1 MAAGIVRAVQEWLP
15 GIEPN
20 DLEFIRLLL
29 LEGDPE
35 KLWHCRVYRYDDG
48 RTYFYRDVGLHTG
61 QELHRDATEHTLL
74 GMVQEARQAVR
85 LALPEP
91 VGRD

>member
-1 MAAGIVRAVQEWLP
+1 MSGEIVAEGIVRAVQEWLP

-35 KLWHCRVYRYDDG
+35 KLWRCRVYRYDDG
-48 RTYFYRDVGLHTG
+48 RTYDTTPEDRLRRRVAL
-61 QELHRDATEHTLL
+61 RRAS
-74 GMVQEARQAVR
+74 ARHLSIV
-85 LALPEP
+85 P
-91 VGRD
+91 GRRANPARSRRF